1 MKTAQEILETAAES
15 AYDFRLTAFP
25 QDPLAYLF
33 ADWVPYYRLKWAIA
47 RVLQP
52 RRVLEVGVRFG
63 YSAAAFLDA
72 CPEAEYLGI
81 DNDSENF
88 GGHKGAI
95 EWARRIT
102 RHARASY
109 LLADSQQL
117 AEFPG
122 GRYDLIHVDGQQDGD
137 GSFRD
142 LSKAL
147 RQSRYILVDGF
158 FWTRQ
163 NFLNASE
170 FLYRNRDRIE
180 SCVAIPGY
188 EGELLLSVRPET
200 PDAAPEA
207 PPLLDL
213 GPGRGEAGGYLNG
226 VYLALALLV
235 EIAPV
240 GQALD
245 LACGREELRRV
256 PGREWVRRTSD
267 HYLAGLGHRV
277 LELTRENALTAP
289 LAGPYQAVVVSDL
302 IEYLPPE
309 EVDALYRRIAAH
321 LAPDGLLIVHT
332 FPNSWFYR
340 YGHPWRR
347 REARKLGAYL
357 PLEPRS
363 RYQERMH
370 INEQSPRTLRRQ
382 LRRHFRQAVV
392 WFAGQPENAP
402 PDPLANLQRR
412 FSSNEM
418 RNAGHLFAVAGQLP
432 LDAGM
437 VRSRLEM
444 LPLPVP
450 LALDFAIVSAPAAV
464 AAGAAFRVRVRLANR
479 SGCELR
485 SRAPHPV
492 NLAWHCYA
500 ESGECL
506 VFDGRRTTL
515 QTAVKPG
522 AVAELEMDLDA
533 PPSAGRFRFRLTLVQ
548 EGVRWFDAAPQQLFA
563 DLWIQAGRP

>member
-1 MKTAQEILETAAES
+1 MKTVQEILGTAAQ
-15 AYDFRLTAFP
+15 ATYDFRLTAFP
-25 QDPLAYLF
+25 DDPLRYLF
-33 ADWVPYYRLKWAIA
+33 ADWLPYYRMKWAIA
-47 RVLQP
+47 RVLAP
-52 RRVLEVGVRFG
+52 RRILEVGVRFG

-81 DNDSENF
+81 DNDSEAF

-142 LSKAL
+142 LAKAL
-147 RQSRYILVDGF
+147 RQARYILVDGF

-170 FLYRNRDRIE
+170 FLYRFRDRIE

-188 EGELLLSVRPET
+188 EGELLIAVRPEA
-200 PDAAPEA
+200 DESAPM
-207 PPLLDL
+207 LDL
-213 GPGRGEAGGYLNG
+213 GPGRGEAGAYLNG
-226 VYLALALLV
+226 VYEALAHLV

-245 LACGREELRRV
+245 LACGRQDLGRV
-256 PGREWVRRTSD
+256 PGQEWVRRTSD

-277 LELTRENALTAP
+277 LELTRENVRTMP
-289 LAGPYQAVVVSDL
+289 LEGPYQVAVVSEL
-302 IEYLPPE
+302 LEYLPPE
-309 EVDALYRRIAAH
+309 EVDTLYRRIAAS

-340 YGHPWRR
+340 YGHPRRR
-347 REARKLGAYL
+347 REARKLGAYF

-370 INEQSPRTLRRQ
+370 INEQSPRTLGRQ
-382 LRRHFRQAVV
+382 LRKFFPHAVV
-392 WFAGQPENAP
+392 WCSGDRL
-402 PDPLANLQRR
+402 PDPMADWRQA
-412 FSSNEM
+412 S
-418 RNAGHLFAVAGQLP
+418 HLFAVAGQLS
-432 LDAGM
+432 LDAGIL
-437 VRSRLEM
+437 RARLEM
-444 LPLPVP
+444 HPLPEP
-450 LALDFAIVSAPAAV
+450 LALELTIVHAPAEV
-464 AAGAAFRVRVRLANR
+464 AAGAAFQIRVRLANR
-479 SGCELR
+479 SACDLK

-492 NLAWHCYA
+492 HLAYHGYA
-500 ESGECL
+500 ESGECV
-506 VFDGRRTTL
+506 VFDGRRTRL
-515 QTAVKPG
+515 RAVKPG
-522 AVAELEMDLDA
+522 IVTELEMDLDA
-533 PPSAGRFRFRLTLVQ
+533 PAAAGRYRFRLTLVQ
-548 EGVRWFDAAPQQLFA
+548 EGVRWLDARENLFA
-563 DLWIQAGRP
+563 DQWIEVRP